1 MKDRIKIIIKL
12 LKGEGRNKKIVFRGL
27 KKTPTNHTLTDH
39 LPSFQQTV
47 GINES

>member
-12 LKGEGRNKKIVFRGL
+12 LKEEGRNKTIVFRGL
-27 KKTPTNHTLTDH
+27 KKPPTNHTLTDH